1 MGTRRVVVVPGGVGV
16 LDVVVDV
23 EVVVDA
29 ELTGVEVEDEEE
41 VEMEEEEEV
50 VGKTPD
56 TKDSNQ
62 NRSGAIKRATPMPV
76 M

>member
-1 MGTRRVVVVPGGVGV
+1 MVVVVPGGVGV

-29 ELTGVEVEDEEE
+29 ELTGVEEVEDEEE